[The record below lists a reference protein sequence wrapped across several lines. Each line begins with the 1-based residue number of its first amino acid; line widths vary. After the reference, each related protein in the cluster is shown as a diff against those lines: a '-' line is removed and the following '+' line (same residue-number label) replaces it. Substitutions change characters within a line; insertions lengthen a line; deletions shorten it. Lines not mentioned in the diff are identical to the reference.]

1 MAKKVTP
8 DEIEALI
15 LAPIPEGESAP
26 LFEQSVQAQYLDA
39 YGREKPNP
47 FPLEPPIGYKKQPT
61 IAELMR
67 QAIRQASEEAKSA
80 GAETEEEANDF
91 DIDDEYD
98 PSTPY
103 EHDFEPDPILERMI
117 ALQSRRP
124 KPQEQAAAAPAAA
137 PAQTPPAGGSV
148 PQQ

>member
-1 MAKKVTP
+1 MAKKVTA
-8 DEIEALI
+8 EEVKGVLF
-15 LAPIPEGESAP
+15 APVPEGESAP
-26 LFEQSVQAQYLDA
+26 QFEQSVQALYLDEH
-39 YGREKPNP
+39 GREKPNP

-67 QAIRQASEEAKSA
+67 QAIRQASEEARSA

-103 EHDFEPDPILERMI
+103 EHDFEPDPVLERMI
-117 ALQSRRP
+117 ALQSRPP
-124 KPQEQAAAAPAAA
+124 KQEPAAAPAAA
-137 PAQTPPAGGSV
+137 PTPTPPTGGAEAK
-148 PQQ
+148 

>member
-8 DEIEALI
+8 EEIKGVLF
-15 LAPIPEGESAP
+15 APIPEGHSAP
-26 LFEQSVQAQYLDA
+26 QFEQSVQALYLDE

-67 QAIRQASEEAKSA
+67 QAIRQASEEAKAA
-80 GAETEEEANDF
+80 GAESEEEANDF
-91 DIDDEYD
+91 DIDDEFD
-98 PSTPY
+98 PQTPY
-103 EHDFEPDPILERMI
+103 EHDFEPDPLLERMI
-117 ALQSRRP
+117 ALQSRPPR
-124 KPQEQAAAAPAAA
+124 PQEPAAAPAAA
-137 PAQTPPAGGSV
+137 PAPTPPAGGSV